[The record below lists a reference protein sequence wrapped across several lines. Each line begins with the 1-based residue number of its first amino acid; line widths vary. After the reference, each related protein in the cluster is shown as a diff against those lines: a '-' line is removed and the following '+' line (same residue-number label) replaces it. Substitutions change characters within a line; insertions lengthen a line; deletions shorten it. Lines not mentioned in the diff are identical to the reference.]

1 MRSVV
6 ESLQYER
13 YSSVRLLQAP
23 SNSTTTTTIQNELDQ
38 SRWLTDESLE
48 ALRGHLDVIDFAILD
63 ERIYELVE
71 QTVEIHARLTVL
83 RARVDSDSI
92 TEGNALSSYNDII
105 RNDVMLA
112 ACLIRLTCQ
121 HHRA

>member
-1 MRSVV
+1 
-6 ESLQYER
+6 
-13 YSSVRLLQAP
+13 
-23 SNSTTTTTIQNELDQ
+23 
-38 SRWLTDESLE
+38 
-48 ALRGHLDVIDFAILD
+48 LD

-112 ACLIRLTCQ
+112 ARLGGLIDQRDPAQFLSAYSTLDLLVEYLQ
-121 HHRA
+121 QERNIGESVIRTGARGERTAQEMQ

>member
-23 SNSTTTTTIQNELDQ
+23 SNSTTTTTIQNELEQ

-48 ALRGHLDVIDFAILD
+48 ALRGHLDVIDFEILD

-92 TEGNALSSYNDII
+92 TRSGEHTSEL
-105 RNDVMLA
+105 
-112 ACLIRLTCQ
+112 Q
-121 HHRA
+121 